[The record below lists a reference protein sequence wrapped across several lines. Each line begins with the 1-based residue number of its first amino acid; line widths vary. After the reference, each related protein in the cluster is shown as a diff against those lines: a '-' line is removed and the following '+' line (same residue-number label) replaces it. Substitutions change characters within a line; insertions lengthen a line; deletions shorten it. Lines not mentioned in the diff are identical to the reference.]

1 MSSHHTKRFIR
12 PWGDM
17 SKPLQA
23 VISRENP
30 DKVFDLIEKVG
41 GGTYGDVFKVG
52 TCYFVTVLMIRS
64 QDQSLLFIH
73 VEVSSQ

>member
-1 MSSHHTKRFIR
+1 
-12 PWGDM
+12 M

-52 TCYFVTVLMIRS
+52 TFGQDRTIRASCYDV
-64 QDQSLLFIH
+64 
-73 VEVSSQ
+73 